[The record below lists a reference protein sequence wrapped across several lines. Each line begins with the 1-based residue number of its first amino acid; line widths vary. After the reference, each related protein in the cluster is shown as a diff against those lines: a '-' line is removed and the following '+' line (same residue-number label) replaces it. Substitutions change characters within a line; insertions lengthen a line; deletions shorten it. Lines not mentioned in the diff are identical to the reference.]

1 MASNADVTS
10 NVRTDSDEIKIISHS
25 NLFYWWPIWALG
37 YLFGLITFF
46 SGHYMVVIPDR
57 AEVAEDATVSYVS
70 TKNKDEKV
78 TKENRDVLILP
89 KNAKLT
95 DTDAERPHLHVSNN
109 KNLGVVFAIVLIL
122 VIIITNVPLR
132 GMWSMM
138 VIFLIIALTII
149 FWLGHVWVYIIQYF
163 EFLDIRINAAGYFL
177 IATSLLVVW
186 IVTMVFF
193 DRNIYVI
200 FTPGQV
206 KECTEIGGGEQVY
219 DAMGLSLQK
228 QRSDLFRH
236 WVLGLGSGDLIVK
249 TSGAQL
255 HQMLL
260 PNVLFI
266 GTKVRKIEEMLKK
279 KAVVE
284 TKG

>member
-1 MASNADVTS
+1 MAPNEITG
-10 NVRTDSDEIKIISHS
+10 NVRSDSDEITVISHS

-37 YLFGLITFF
+37 YLFGLITYF
-46 SGHYMVVIPDR
+46 SGYYMAVVPHHTLPVENAAVTYVDQKDKE
-57 AEVAEDATVSYVS
+57 AKQTV
-70 TKNKDEKV
+70 DG
-78 TKENRDVLILP
+78 RDVLVLP
-89 KNAKLT
+89 KNDKLN
-95 DTDAERPHLHVSNN
+95 DSDGMRLHLHVSNN
-109 KNLGVVFAIVLIL
+109 KNLGVVFAIVLVL

-132 GMWSMM
+132 GMWSVM
-138 VIFLIIALTII
+138 VIFLVLALTII
-149 FWLGHVWVYIIQYF
+149 FWLGNIWQYIIQYF
-163 EFLDIRINAAGYFL
+163 EFLDIRMNAAGYFL
-177 IATSLLVVW
+177 IATALLIAWV
-186 IVTMVFF
+186 VTMVFF

-236 WVLGLGSGDLIVK
+236 WILGMGSGDLIVK
-249 TSGAQL
+249 TSGAQT

-279 KAVVE
+279 KAVVQ